1 VSAQPGRTR
10 GLRAAFAAA
19 GAAIVLTGCA
29 AGQVASTSEIVP
41 VVDGISA
48 QAGAIGLRA
57 VAVSPP
63 TDRNWAEGSS
73 APLQMYLVNN
83 GSAPDQLVS
92 VTTDRAASVQLVA
105 HGGVAAST
113 ASSSSASSSPASSA
127 TSPSPSASATS
138 STSTSRGSS
147 QPISLPAGQ
156 SISVGFDPG
165 NPQVLLTGL
174 KETLFPATS
183 FAVTFQFAQAGSVT
197 AQVPVHLAPGPSST
211 PTINVSPS
219 EGE

>member
-19 GAAIVLTGCA
+19 GAAVVLTGCA
-29 AGQVASTSEIVP
+29 AGQIASTSEIVP

-48 QAGAIGLRA
+48 NVGAIDLRA

-63 TDRNWAEGSS
+63 TDRSWAEGSS

-83 GSAPDQLVS
+83 SSAADQLVS

-105 HGGVAAST
+105 HGGVEASS
-113 ASSSSASSSPASSA
+113 ASSSSASSSAASSSAPASPSTA
-127 TSPSPSASATS
+127 TSREA
-138 STSTSRGSS
+138 S

-197 AQVPVHLAPGPSST
+197 AQVPVHLTRGPSST
-211 PTINVSPS
+211 PTLNVSPS